1 MNVMLPLGML
11 VKSDSLVTKSLGPL
25 KYRKMALLTYS
36 NYSPQNPIPGKFL
49 KPPGMCSI
57 CFATV
62 YLPLPLVYS
71 PYISLIF
78 TVNVGKYTIY
88 IYMDAMG

>member
-1 MNVMLPLGML
+1 MNVMLSLGML

-49 KPPGMCSI
+49 KPPGMCWI
-57 CFATV
+57 FLRGFFLT
-62 YLPLPLVYS
+62 PT
-71 PYISLIF
+71 IGIF
-78 TVNVGKYTIY
+78 TLHLVDFHGKCR
-88 IYMDAMG
+88 